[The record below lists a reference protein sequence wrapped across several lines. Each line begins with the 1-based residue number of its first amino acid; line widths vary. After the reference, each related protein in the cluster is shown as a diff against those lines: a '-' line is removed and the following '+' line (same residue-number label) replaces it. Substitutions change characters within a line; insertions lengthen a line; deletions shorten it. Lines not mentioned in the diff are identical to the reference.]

1 MCAGCWKVT
10 SPDRGAICND
20 TGAYLINYAGC
31 KECGSFG
38 FPKELDR
45 VVAADENG
53 EEMIEFEHV
62 CVKCGHL
69 IAKHHYS
76 FSVDEAEGYQVLELV
91 NINKLILELLT
102 IDQPMYK

>member
-1 MCAGCWKVT
+1 M
-10 SPDRGAICND
+10 
-20 TGAYLINYAGC
+20 
-31 KECGSFG
+31 
-38 FPKELDR
+38 
-45 VVAADENG
+45 
-53 EEMIEFEHV
+53 